1 MAVPHGNIHPTAD
14 VADSAV
20 VATSSRV
27 WHYAQL
33 RENAVIGENCIIGRG
48 AYIGIGV
55 ELGDNCKV
63 QNYALIY
70 EPARLGAGVFVG
82 PSVVFTNDQFPR
94 AITPNGDLK
103 SGSDWESV
111 GVTVLDGAS
120 LGAGSICIA
129 PVTIG
134 KWALVGAGSVVSKDV
149 PNFALVVGNPARR
162 VGWVGKTGHPL
173 TNNGDGTW
181 ACPITSDKYTQ
192 VGTGELI
199 EMPES

>member
-1 MAVPHGNIHPTAD
+1 MAVPPGSIHPTAD

-20 VATSSRV
+20 VPVSARV

-33 RENAVIGENCIIGRG
+33 RENAIIGENCVIGRG
-48 AYIGIGV
+48 AYIGMGV

-63 QNYALIY
+63 QNYALVY

-94 AITPNGDLK
+94 AVTPDGALK
-103 SGSDWESV
+103 SGDDWDPV

-134 KWALVGAGSVVSKDV
+134 RWALVGAGSVVAKDV
-149 PNFALVVGNPARR
+149 PDFALVVGNPARR
-162 VGWVGKTGHPL
+162 VGWVGRAGHPL
-173 TNNGDGTW
+173 TESSDGTW
-181 ACPITSDKYTQ
+181 MCPITDRTYTL
-192 VGTGELI
+192 VGPDELI
-199 EMPES
+199 EVPES